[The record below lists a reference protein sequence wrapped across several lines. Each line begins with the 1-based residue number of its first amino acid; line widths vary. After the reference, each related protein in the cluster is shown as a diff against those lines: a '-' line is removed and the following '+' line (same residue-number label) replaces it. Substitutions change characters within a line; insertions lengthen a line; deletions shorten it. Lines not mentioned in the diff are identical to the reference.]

1 MHGRKTKVTW
11 GKESSEGLC
20 QWYRGREWD
29 AASQNGAIHI
39 IKKVDGIE
47 MMKGNEWV
55 AHQIVTLPA
64 VEVQA

>member
-1 MHGRKTKVTW
+1 MVQRKGAGCSIT
-11 GKESSEGLC
+11 E
-20 QWYRGREWD
+20 
-29 AASQNGAIHI
+29 GAIHI
-39 IKKVDGIE
+39 VKKVAGIE

>member
-1 MHGRKTKVTW
+1 MSVVQRKGAGCSIT
-11 GKESSEGLC
+11 E
-20 QWYRGREWD
+20 
-29 AASQNGAIHI
+29 GAIHI
-39 IKKVDGIE
+39 VKKVAGIE